1 MLSMCALTLGSA
13 KVSNREKMFLCI
25 VSNAA
30 LFVSESFLGRY

>member
-13 KVSNREKMFLCI
+13 KVWNCEKMFLCI
-25 VSNAA
+25 VSNVA